1 MHYNFLKKD
10 CPLDRNVLYLT
21 NNQKVKYLMDNL
33 LQSYKKILSSI
44 TPLCNNLPSYPQK
57 RKPKLSN
64 LELVCLSLAS
74 QYASIDSENHLF
86 KILRGTFLEGKIERS
101 VYNRRCRKLFAY
113 KEAIRN
119 KMSSQF
125 PDIGGLFIIDAMP
138 APICKQIR
146 AKRSCICATAD
157 IKPSFGYCASQK
169 TTYYG
174 YKFHAVCDQN
184 GVFHSFDLSPANVH
198 ELQYLNDV
206 KYQFKNCEIIG
217 DRGYV
222 STEYQANLFEN
233 AQIKLS
239 VPMRK
244 NQKNFVS
251 FDPRKRKIRKRIENN
266 FSQLHDQFRWNRN
279 YAKSFSGFATRVL
292 DKITAFTTIQYINA
306 FILKK
311 TINKIKGTLF

>member
-1 MHYNFLKKD
+1 
-10 CPLDRNVLYLT
+10 
-21 NNQKVKYLMDNL
+21 MDNL

-138 APICKQIR
+138 DPICKQIR
-146 AKRSCICATAD
+146 ANVLAYVLRQILNLLLD
-157 IKPSFGYCASQK
+157 IVQAKKQLITVISFTPFVIKMGY
-169 TTYYG
+169 
-174 YKFHAVCDQN
+174 
-184 GVFHSFDLSPANVH
+184 
-198 ELQYLNDV
+198 
-206 KYQFKNCEIIG
+206 
-217 DRGYV
+217 
-222 STEYQANLFEN
+222 
-233 AQIKLS
+233 
-239 VPMRK
+239 
-244 NQKNFVS
+244 
-251 FDPRKRKIRKRIENN
+251 
-266 FSQLHDQFRWNRN
+266 
-279 YAKSFSGFATRVL
+279 
-292 DKITAFTTIQYINA
+292 
-306 FILKK
+306 FILL
-311 TINKIKGTLF
+311 I

>member
-1 MHYNFLKKD
+1 
-10 CPLDRNVLYLT
+10 
-21 NNQKVKYLMDNL
+21 MDNL

-138 APICKQIR
+138 AP
-146 AKRSCICATAD
+146 
-157 IKPSFGYCASQK
+157 
-169 TTYYG
+169 
-174 YKFHAVCDQN
+174 
-184 GVFHSFDLSPANVH
+184 
-198 ELQYLNDV
+198 
-206 KYQFKNCEIIG
+206 
-217 DRGYV
+217 
-222 STEYQANLFEN
+222 
-233 AQIKLS
+233 
-239 VPMRK
+239 
-244 NQKNFVS
+244 
-251 FDPRKRKIRKRIENN
+251 
-266 FSQLHDQFRWNRN
+266 
-279 YAKSFSGFATRVL
+279 SGFATRVL

-311 TINKIKGTLF
+311 PINKIKGTLF